1 MANIDSMAYWSEQI
15 VNRSEG
21 TKRMYMHHFSKFL
34 KWIGK
39 KPDDLIE
46 LQQNSLESNGD
57 PRENNV
63 LEVQVRKYL
72 HYLQEKGNSDSHRRL
87 ALASI
92 KSFFRSNYCSLK
104 MNSGDSPK
112 GEAMGSE
119 IPEKEDIIRMIQ
131 FAKSQI
137 YRTAI
142 LCLKDSGLRVSD
154 LVRLRWKDIV
164 DLGNGFYSFKIVTKK
179 RKVVAT
185 PFLGEEATSMLNIL
199 DRKDERIFPIS
210 SKTLS
215 NAICNICGQAEL
227 KKLSAHGLRKFFNV
241 ELQQARVPREWR
253 YQMMGKK
260 TGAYD
265 ENRSGKLFE
274 AYKEAY
280 NHLRIFG
287 ADANE
292 MEKVKKDVEA
302 LREENLDL
310 RKRINEI
317 TASRKEINKPFMTLL
332 KDPEV
337 EQFLLNKFRAL
348 MREGKLK

>member
-1 MANIDSMAYWSEQI
+1 MTYWSEQI

-21 TKRMYMHHFSKFL
+21 TKRMYQYHFNKFL
-34 KWIGK
+34 NWIGK

-46 LQQNSLESNGD
+46 LQQNSLESTGD

-63 LEVQVRKYL
+63 LEAQVRKYL

-92 KSFFRSNYCSLK
+92 KSFFSSNYCSLK

-119 IPEKEDIIRMIQ
+119 IPEKEDIIRMIR

-164 DLGNGFYSFKIVTKK
+164 DLGDGFYSFKIVTKK

-199 DRKDERIFPIS
+199 NRKDERIFPIS
-210 SKTLS
+210 SNTLS
-215 NAICNICGQAEL
+215 NAICNICKEAEL

-241 ELQQARVPREWR
+241 ELQQARIPREWR

-265 ENRSGKLFE
+265 ENRSGTLFE

-280 NHLRIFG
+280 NHLRIYG
-287 ADANE
+287 ADVNE
-292 MEKVKKDVEA
+292 MEKVKKDVES
-302 LREENLDL
+302 L
-310 RKRINEI
+310 RKENQLLKRRVNDLTTRKTEINE
-317 TASRKEINKPFMTLL
+317 SMNLL
-332 KDPEV
+332 FEDAEV
-337 EQFLLNKFRAL
+337 KSFLLS
-348 MREGKLK
+348 KLKELIQGGKVT